1 MGPNLIFSVID
12 KTIFSSTMKQAQII
26 SIGDELLIGDTIN
39 TNASWIGR
47 FLTEKGFRVD
57 EVLTI
62 SDKYESI
69 VASVKWSLEHAD
81 LVISTGGLGP
91 THDDITKKAV
101 ADIFDSRMIPDKHVI
116 AHIKKMFADR
126 GFTFSES
133 NWEQAMVPE
142 ACEVLF
148 NNKGTAPGMW
158 FQKKGSFLAVL
169 PGVPHEMKF
178 LMEKRVSEKI
188 DSHFHETGFRAVKYL
203 KTAGVTESSLS
214 DDYIGSLSDF
224 TDNDFEVAYLPNPG
238 GVTVRITSQGK
249 TQEDS
254 DLKIRELENYILKK
268 AGSVIYGEGRDF
280 TLSEALGNLFDKREY
295 TIAVAESCTGGYLS
309 NEITNVS
316 GCSSYMKGG
325 IIAYSNDIK
334 KRHLNV
340 PEAEI
345 EKYGAVSKPVA
356 LAMAQGISERFGSDI
371 GVSTTGIAGPGG
383 GTPEKPV
390 GTIWMGFRILD
401 QYFTMKAILTKD
413 RLLNKERSS
422 MIVLETIR
430 RVLLNIDPMPYNLK
444 KERA

>member
-1 MGPNLIFSVID
+1 MGPNLIFSVIY
-12 KTIFSSTMKQAQII
+12 KTIFSWSMKRAHII
-26 SIGDELLIGDTIN
+26 SIGNELLIGDTVN

-62 SDKYESI
+62 SDNFESI

-81 LVISTGGLGP
+81 LVITTGGLGP

-101 ADIFDSRMIPDKHVI
+101 ADMFDSRMITDEDVL
-116 AHIKKMFADR
+116 AHIKKMFAQR

-133 NWEQAMVPE
+133 NREQAMIPE
-142 ACEVLF
+142 GCEVLF
-148 NNKGTAPGMW
+148 NNRGTAPGMW
-158 FQKKGSFLAVL
+158 FQKNGSFLAVL

-188 DSHFHETGFRAVKYL
+188 DTLFQETGFRAVKYL

-214 DDYIGSLSDF
+214 DDYIGNLSDF
-224 TDNDFEVAYLPNPG
+224 IDNDFEIAYLPNPG
-238 GVTVRITSQGK
+238 GVTIRITCRGE
-249 TQEDS
+249 TEEDS
-254 DLKIRELENYILKK
+254 YLKISELENYILEK

-280 TLSEALGNLFDKREY
+280 TLSEALGNLLKSRNY
-295 TIAVAESCTGGYLS
+295 TLAAAESCTGGYLS

-316 GCSSYMKGG
+316 GCSNYMKGG

-334 KRHLNV
+334 AGHLNV
-340 PEAEI
+340 SESEI
-345 EKYGAVSKPVA
+345 EKYGAVSKQVA
-356 LAMAQGISERFGSDI
+356 LAMAYGISEKFVSDI

-383 GTPEKPV
+383 GSPEKPV
-390 GTIWMGFRILD
+390 GTVWMGFRILD
-401 QYFTMKAILTKD
+401 QHFAMKAILTKD

-422 MIVLETIR
+422 IIVLETIR
-430 RVLLNIDPMPYNLK
+430 RVLLNIEPMPYNLK
-444 KERA
+444 QERA